1 MPHDL
6 PDVGTDPLR
15 KDLVIPKSI
24 DLEVL
29 FCIANEYGFK
39 TLHEKMLCYLTKYSV
54 GGTLVR
60 RFIGLSGEKYPE
72 LRRAY
77 KVNLRKHWG
86 QLANDGVLQRVIGEV
101 EENDRERV
109 LKLLAETMG
118 EMDFD

>member
-1 MPHDL
+1 MLSYKVLSWWDS
-6 PDVGTDPLR
+6 R
-15 KDLVIPKSI
+15 KTFHRTSWRKV
-24 DLEVL
+24 
-29 FCIANEYGFK
+29 
-39 TLHEKMLCYLTKYSV
+39 
-54 GGTLVR
+54 
-60 RFIGLSGEKYPE
+60 PE